1 MKGGLY
7 GDRRGVRNRECGNV
21 HGIGSAAMCAPARKN
36 WVLAHRV
43 TLPWVWGREQCVEVE
58 LGALLIM
65 DPKHTLVRLREAQ
78 TQFAA
83 ETSLFL
89 GL

>member
-1 MKGGLY
+1 
-7 GDRRGVRNRECGNV
+7 
-21 HGIGSAAMCAPARKN
+21 MCAPARKN

-65 DPKHTLVRLREAQ
+65 DPLHTLVRLREAQ

-83 ETSLFL
+83 DTSLCQVCKCEIKLFYPPL
-89 GL
+89 IHSLRK